1 MTTNALSPKVGPKTI
16 LVVEDSPVQA
26 LSLMALL
33 EKEGLNVLCA
43 PNGVAGLQ
51 MARESHPDLI
61 VLDIAMPDIDGLHVC
76 RILRASSDTAN
87 IPVIFLTS
95 HANPEAVLEGMEG
108 GAVDFIP
115 KDDFSSAVLLHT
127 LRALDMVQTE
137 KDDTDARK

>member
-1 MTTNALSPKVGPKTI
+1 M
-16 LVVEDSPVQA
+16 QA

-51 MARESHPDLI
+51 MARENHPDLI
-61 VLDIAMPDIDGLHVC
+61 VLDIAMPDIDGLRVC
-76 RILRASSDTAN
+76 RILRASPETEK

-95 HANPEAVLEGMEG
+95 HANPDTVLDGLEG

-115 KDDFSSAVLLHT
+115 KDAFSSSVLLNT
-127 LRALDMVQTE
+127 LRALDMLEPE
-137 KDDTDARK
+137 KDDKDAQK

>member
-1 MTTNALSPKVGPKTI
+1 MNIPSLKTRPKTI

-33 EKEGLNVLCA
+33 EKEGLIVLCA

-51 MARESHPDLI
+51 MARENHPDLI
-61 VLDIAMPDIDGLHVC
+61 VLDIEMPDIDGLRVC
-76 RILRASSDTAN
+76 RTLRAARETAK

-95 HANPEAVLEGMEG
+95 HANPDNVMDGLEG

-115 KDDFSSAVLLHT
+115 KDDFSSTVLLQT
-127 LRALDMVQTE
+127 LRALDMLRPE
-137 KDDTDARK
+137 KDDTDAQD

>member
-1 MTTNALSPKVGPKTI
+1 MNTSSLKTRSKTI

-33 EKEGLNVLCA
+33 EKEGLIVLCA

-51 MARESHPDLI
+51 MARENHPDLI
-61 VLDIAMPDIDGLHVC
+61 VLDIEMPDIDGLRVC
-76 RILRASSDTAN
+76 RALRAAHETAK

-95 HANPEAVLEGMEG
+95 HANPDNVMDGLEG

-115 KDDFSSAVLLHT
+115 KDDFSSSVLLQT
-127 LRALDMVQTE
+127 LRALDMLQPE
-137 KDDTDARK
+137 KDENDAQD